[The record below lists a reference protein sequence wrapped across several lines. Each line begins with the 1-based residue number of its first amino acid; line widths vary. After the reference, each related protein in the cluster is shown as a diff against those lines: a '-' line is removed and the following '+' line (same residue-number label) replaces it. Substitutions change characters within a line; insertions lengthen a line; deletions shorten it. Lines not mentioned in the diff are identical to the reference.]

1 MPFQYILANLLAE
14 SEESVGVLFLDEN
27 GEAVEVS
34 STDLSPNEM
43 KIVGAYLSIYLR
55 QLERLFESANFGQTN
70 LLHIES
76 AGLHIYASPLPEGYF
91 LVLVQRNPALVGKA
105 RRALAHAA
113 EELGRELFQLM

>member
-1 MPFQYILANLLAE
+1 VPFQYILANLLSEA
-14 SEESVGVLFLDEN
+14 EESVGVLFLDEN

-34 STDLSPNEM
+34 CSDLSPNEM

-55 QLERLFESANFGQTN
+55 QLERLFESASFGRTS

-105 RRALAHAA
+105 RRSLLRASDELA
-113 EELGRELFQLM
+113 RELFEMM

>member
-1 MPFQYILANLLAE
+1 VPFQYILANLLAE

-55 QLERLFESANFGQTN
+55 QLDRLFESASFGETH

-105 RRALAHAA
+105 RRSLERAA